1 MLRHARS
8 FVALRPETFE
18 EARSKELSEGQT
30 TICLR
35 GVSIAGGNPLE
46 YEGGFAAIGRAASS
60 GAQTDLAVAAVVKLA
75 SGSIEGP
82 ELLRHAQRPRYAQ
95 FLTSADESLLE
106 PRKPAAAVRR
116 VGRAAPP
123 RPPVD
128 TTKGTGG
135 AITPEVAWAEVPGSS
150 GSGGASPGAGDAD
163 VLVAQGLGTVKDGI
177 TGVTLYHGLWR
188 AGVRHGLGKGA
199 IYERRAAAE
208 DAAGGGGGGGSLGDG
223 GAAADVVP
231 SVYIGAYEGAWAL
244 GLRHGRGFML
254 EVGAEAPATSA
265 PPSAPPSD
273 ALALPHPLPPLP
285 QAEGDRYEGE
295 WAFDLRHGEGVES
308 IVGGG
313 SFRGC
318 WCRGLKHG

>member
-95 FLTSADESLLE
+95 FLTSADESLME

-199 IYERRAAAE
+199 IYERRAVAE
-208 DAAGGGGGGGSLGDG
+208 DAAAAGGGGGLGDG

-254 EVGAEAPATSA
+254 EVGAEALLYPAA
-265 PPSAPPSD
+265 PLLPSRYAPS
-273 ALALPHPLPPLP
+273 P

-318 WCRGLKHG
+318 WCRGLKHGCVWGGGE